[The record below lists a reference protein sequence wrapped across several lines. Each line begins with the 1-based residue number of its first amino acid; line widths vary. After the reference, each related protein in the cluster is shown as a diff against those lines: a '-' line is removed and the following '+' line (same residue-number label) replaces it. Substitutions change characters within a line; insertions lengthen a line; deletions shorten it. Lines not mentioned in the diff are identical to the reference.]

1 MSNICGLIAINGTG
15 QHKCTFDLEYLNEG
29 AANIVFRIT
38 NLHLLEEPTASTS
51 VIHLITLNL
60 QPTAQYLERKI
71 IRLRKADVEAD
82 SVEANVRNWQTV
94 IRTLEI
100 PAPCHHCVPDPRL
113 CYVHD
118 ELRHQCNAVLS
129 DKRTRGDRAGMVCMS
144 EPFAMIVEDA
154 SVTGDHYVQMEL
166 KPKWLAPSPSA
177 PNDAT
182 CCRTCAL
189 NNMRFQAGDSRE
201 REQFRSRVCPLGHL
215 VGTHEFRRNLIDSYE
230 LTDIKDQQ
238 LETWLK
244 GLRTQI
250 WFQSLRK
257 AQITHDA
264 LGPSSDDAH
273 LTSLDFRIAMTLRDC
288 SLILKIPKHTSSD
301 MCVRSAMI
309 DLDLKPASAKKRAQW
324 RETERKLV
332 DGGWYRSS
340 GLELAKKGIQCYLE
354 EYKVAVAQGEIG

>member
-1 MSNICGLIAINGTG
+1 MAPG
-15 QHKCTFDLEYLNEG
+15 QHKCTFDLKYLNEG

-71 IRLRKADVEAD
+71 IRLRKAMSRLTRLKQMLGIGKPSSGPWKSHRRVI
-82 SVEANVRNWQTV
+82 TV
-94 IRTLEI
+94 SLILVFVMFMMSFDITAMLYYQISEREEI
-100 PAPCHHCVPDPRL
+100 
-113 CYVHD
+113 
-118 ELRHQCNAVLS
+118 
-129 DKRTRGDRAGMVCMS
+129 RAGMVCMS

-244 GLRTQI
+244 ELRTQI

-301 MCVRSAMI
+301 MLVRSAMI

-332 DGGWYRSS
+332 DEGWYRSS
-340 GLELAKKGIQCYLE
+340 GVELAKRGIRCYLE
-354 EYKVAVAQGEIG
+354 EYKVAVARGQIG

>member
-38 NLHLLEEPTASTS
+38 NLQPLGSTTTS
-51 VIHLITLNL
+51 CFDLDTLDH
-60 QPTAQYLERKI
+60 QPSIQYLQNKV
-71 IRLRKADVEAD
+71 IRFRKADVEAEQ
-82 SVEANVRNWQTV
+82 VEENVKDWQTV
-94 IRTLEI
+94 VKSLDL
-100 PAPCHHCVPDPRL
+100 PPDSHCFPVPRL
-113 CYVHD
+113 CRVHD
-118 ELRHQCNAVLS
+118 VLRQRCNTALS
-129 DKRTRGDRAGMVCMS
+129 SRQVRGDRSSVVSML
-144 EPFAMIVEDA
+144 EPFAAIMDDVSTAAED
-154 SVTGDHYVQMEL
+154 YVQMEF

-177 PNDAT
+177 PDDAT

-189 NNMRFQAGDSRE
+189 NNMRFEAGVDHQRL
-201 REQFRSRVCPLGHL
+201 RSKLCPLGHL
-215 VGTHEFRRNLIDSYE
+215 VGTHEFRRNLIDSYQ
-230 LTDIKDQQ
+230 LSDIKDKQ
-238 LETWLK
+238 LETWLEE
-244 GLRTQI
+244 LRTQI

-301 MCVRSAMI
+301 MLVRSAMI

-332 DGGWYRSS
+332 DEGWYRSS
-340 GLELAKKGIQCYLE
+340 GVELAKRGIRCYLG
-354 EYKVAVAQGEIG
+354 EYKMAVAHGEIG